1 MNQNLS
7 VEEVML
13 RIRGRLTERDAT
25 VLPAT
30 VGPYL
35 APLEEQTTG
44 AAPGADQ
51 LCLQIKA
58 NDPSPLHREID
69 IALEGTRRVG
79 QINPSNPGLHNAAI
93 QFVKK
98 IMRRSLGWYT
108 RPLHYFQ
115 GGVVRALQR
124 ITGVLQSHEHSL
136 QKIAQELSR
145 HEGLIEQNAKDLTM
159 EKAALANDVA
169 ELNKNTAALDQRAS
183 EQATKILWVES
194 KTAAL
199 EEKTASLHM
208 QGVAFDQRLIQAN
221 DDFEARL
228 ARTEAAHEELLK
240 RALLPHRQRIAGITG
255 EIEALRS
262 DLRYART
269 QLSEVKSQG

>member
-79 QINPSNPGLHNAAI
+79 QINPRNPGLHNAAI

-124 ITGVLQSHEHSL
+124 IESVLQSHEESFQSVSARL
-136 QKIAQELSR
+136 AGLVAQTEAEILK
-145 HEGLIEQNAKDLTM
+145 H
-159 EKAALANDVA
+159 KAALSA
-169 ELNKNTAALDQRAS
+169 EISNQRSGISNEIDALQ
-183 EQATKILWVES
+183 
-194 KTAAL
+194 
-199 EEKTASLHM
+199 
-208 QGVAFDQRLIQAN
+208 
-221 DDFEARL
+221 
-228 ARTEAAHEELLK
+228 K
-240 RALLPHRQRIAGITG
+240 RITG
-255 EIEALRS
+255 
-262 DLRYART
+262 
-269 QLSEVKSQG
+269 